1 MDRRTP
7 LPTFGGAPAEYSQEY
22 ANDIA
27 RALNQLV
34 SLVKNPGEGRQS
46 SMVLTNLNTSGSNT
60 ENGTLYNE
68 NGFVRT
74 SGTGNFGKG
83 QLLIGNGD
91 GSTNIANLTAGTNIV
106 IQNGQGSIVIS
117 SPDAVF
123 GPSSSVLGTVAVF
136 NGTDGHLIK
145 DTGVSIDDMNNVANI
160 AVLTI
165 TGTLNAPSITEKG
178 SGFDLNLLIGNSF
191 RIKSNGN
198 EVFRIGP
205 LGQLG
210 LSGIDYG
217 TAGYPLVSGGNS
229 SPAVW
234 AILSALAGGT
244 GHNTY
249 SDGQLLIGN
258 SSTNSLSRTTLTV
271 ADGVSMTVGAG
282 SILLNNSLPGFS
294 RVQVYTSGVNQW
306 TIPDGV
312 SRCKVTVVG
321 GGGNGGTATVGQ
333 GASGGGGGG
342 TSIKYIPGL
351 SSGNSITAT
360 VGAATVT
367 SSFGSYCSATG
378 GTSGTGAVTY
388 VAGGL
393 GGTGSDGDINIKG
406 QGGGSGYGT
415 YTFTDGGAQ
424 SNTIPFYTSG
434 MGGSSAYGG
443 GGASSIVNTPAING
457 GNYGGGGGGGASSSG
472 TRSGGTGAGG
482 IVIIEY

>member
-74 SGTGNFGKG
+74 SGTGNFGNG

-360 VGAATVT
+360 VGTATYT
-367 SSFGSYCSATG
+367 SS
-378 GTSGTGAVTY
+378 
-388 VAGGL
+388 
-393 GGTGSDGDINIKG
+393 
-406 QGGGSGYGT
+406 
-415 YTFTDGGAQ
+415 
-424 SNTIPFYTSG
+424 
-434 MGGSSAYGG
+434 
-443 GGASSIVNTPAING
+443 
-457 GNYGGGGGGGASSSG
+457 
-472 TRSGGTGAGG
+472 
-482 IVIIEY
+482 